1 MVRTIQT
8 AALEKGR
15 DPTKSTEKYR
25 NSNGVYDA
33 FSGDEI
39 IARFKTLGVADVD
52 LIKQYNVSVY
62 GYFAYSTSI
71 WDTLN
76 DKKAKLRKGFRVL
89 RGGLQMANNHMA
101 QGDLITIPLTK
112 NTGHQNQAH
121 VVVHFDNAEPDL
133 GRKGFQP
140 ELKELGERLSALMVT
155 YLSAARDLLKNDT
168 GAEAD
173 IGKEIKVHD
182 WMRDQE
188 EHEKN
193 HPLVL
198 TNQNFFLPTRRIS
211 MQSTP
216 LCEQDAIV
224 LFNQLIAGGVIRGIK
239 LLSTSQV
246 SQYDGMFRYV
256 AEEPLDNL
264 KFDKVTNPLGV
275 YEEQL
280 SKAYVG
286 PPKILEYKFS
296 LDGLIREFENG
307 EKSEKDVSLV
317 VFWDIGTEFKREYN
331 VTSLLDFDNI
341 HHRRHHGITHV
352 VRSAN
357 TQFDAVCLKEL
368 IEVLND
374 PDGQQGFQ
382 KERYGDEL

>member
-1 MVRTIQT
+1 
-8 AALEKGR
+8 
-15 DPTKSTEKYR
+15 
-25 NSNGVYDA
+25 
-33 FSGDEI
+33 
-39 IARFKTLGVADVD
+39 
-52 LIKQYNVSVY
+52 
-62 GYFAYSTSI
+62 
-71 WDTLN
+71 
-76 DKKAKLRKGFRVL
+76 
-89 RGGLQMANNHMA
+89 
-101 QGDLITIPLTK
+101 
-112 NTGHQNQAH
+112 
-121 VVVHFDNAEPDL
+121 
-133 GRKGFQP
+133 
-140 ELKELGERLSALMVT
+140 
-155 YLSAARDLLKNDT
+155 
-168 GAEAD
+168 
-173 IGKEIKVHD
+173 
-182 WMRDQE
+182 
-188 EHEKN
+188 
-193 HPLVL
+193 
-198 TNQNFFLPTRRIS
+198 

-307 EKSEKDVSLV
+307 EKSEKDVSLA
-317 VFWDIGTEFKREYN
+317 VFWDIGTEFKREYS

-357 TQFDAVCLKEL
+357 TQFDAICLREL

-374 PDGQQGFQ
+374 PDGQQGIQ
-382 KERYGDEL
+382 KERYGDEI

>member
-1 MVRTIQT
+1 M
-8 AALEKGR
+8 
-15 DPTKSTEKYR
+15 
-25 NSNGVYDA
+25 
-33 FSGDEI
+33 
-39 IARFKTLGVADVD
+39 
-52 LIKQYNVSVY
+52 
-62 GYFAYSTSI
+62 
-71 WDTLN
+71 
-76 DKKAKLRKGFRVL
+76 
-89 RGGLQMANNHMA
+89 
-101 QGDLITIPLTK
+101 
-112 NTGHQNQAH
+112 
-121 VVVHFDNAEPDL
+121 VVHFDNAEPDL

-198 TNQNFFLPTRRIS
+198 TNQNFFLPMRRIS

-224 LFNQLIAGGVIRGIK
+224 LFNQLIAGGVIRVIK

-286 PPKILEYKFS
+286 PQKFLS
-296 LDGLIREFENG
+296 ISFRLMGSSENSRMAKNRRRTSPSPCFGTSALNSSGNTASHLCLTLIIFTT
-307 EKSEKDVSLV
+307 V
-317 VFWDIGTEFKREYN
+317 
-331 VTSLLDFDNI
+331 
-341 HHRRHHGITHV
+341 GIMG
-352 VRSAN
+352 S
-357 TQFDAVCLKEL
+357 
-368 IEVLND
+368 
-374 PDGQQGFQ
+374 PM
-382 KERYGDEL
+382 